1 MKTTNFFY
9 RISVGVICGSA
20 LALSACN
27 DELTNTVDNEP
38 VAANVTAQICTE
50 TRASGTSWTN
60 NDAIGISSIGQTS
73 ACTNVKYVTANGDG
87 IFTGTPIYFQDAQ
100 SSVTFSAYYPFSGSE
115 GTGAGILANST
126 QSDNQSA
133 ENQPNIDYLW
143 ATATANKEHPTVNF
157 IFSHQM
163 SKLTLVFQN
172 GIDTE
177 VSGITTYTLKGLKM
191 EGTFDTGTGK
201 AIAKE
206 DANTENLTVATSG
219 VISGSA
225 LPSLILYPQVITD
238 KLELSI
244 MNGGKSYSCD
254 LTVTNNALANGKDYQ
269 YTITLTKEQ
278 LKVTSSSIEP
288 WNTEKHSGTATIE

>member
-1 MKTTNFFY
+1 MKAIKNF
-9 RISVGVICGSA
+9 
-20 LALSACN
+20 LSATLILACPIGMYGQK
-27 DELTNTVDNEP
+27 ESVYIPKFAIKTNTV
-38 VAANVTAQICTE
+38 
-50 TRASGTSWTN
+50 
-60 NDAIGISSIGQTS
+60 
-73 ACTNVKYVTANGDG
+73 Y
-87 IFTGTPIYFQDAQ
+87 
-100 SSVTFSAYYPFSGSE
+100 
-115 GTGAGILANST
+115 
-126 QSDNQSA
+126 
-133 ENQPNIDYLW
+133 W

-191 EGTFDTGTGK
+191 KGTFDTGTGK

-288 WNTEKHSGTATIE
+288 WITEKHSGTATIE